1 LNRINLLLFLI
12 LTLCFAW
19 TISNLRFGPFN
30 IGVGEVIAKENKIH
44 INSQGIEF
52 TIIYDNYLFKPG
64 LKTSWGFS
72 CVVQGTEKTI
82 LFDTGGNGSILL
94 NNMEKLEIDPQEID
108 LIVLSHIHGD
118 HVGGLDDFLEQNA
131 EVDVYLPQSF
141 PHHLK
146 EKVRHY
152 GAKIIEVQEST
163 KIIENTYS
171 TGVLG
176 RGIKEQALIVQTEK
190 GVIVITG
197 CAHPGIVDIVKKA
210 KNLLKEDVLLVMG
223 GFHLMGQSQGSI
235 ERIISEFI
243 DLGVRFVGPC
253 HCSGD
258 LTRQLFQKEYAEN
271 YINIGVGKVIDYNE
285 LSE

>member
-1 LNRINLLLFLI
+1 MI
-12 LTLCFAW
+12 LCFVWA
-19 TISNLRFGPFN
+19 ISNLRFGPFN
-30 IGVGEVIAKENKIH
+30 IGVGEVIAKENKNH
-44 INSQGIEF
+44 INSQGIAI
-52 TIIYDNYLFKPG
+52 TVIYDNYLFKPG

-82 LFDTGGNGSILL
+82 LFDTGSNGSILL
-94 NNMEKLEIDPQEID
+94 SNMEKLEIDPQEID

-118 HVGGLDDFLEQNA
+118 HIGGLDDFLEQNA

-146 EKVRHY
+146 EKVRNY
-152 GAKIIEVQEST
+152 GAKIFEVQENT

-176 RGIKEQALIVQTEK
+176 RGMKEQALIVQTEK

-223 GFHLMGQSQGSI
+223 GFHLMGHSQENI
-235 ERIISEFI
+235 EKIISQFRA
-243 DLGVRFVGPC
+243 LGVRFVGPC

-258 LTRQLFQKEYAEN
+258 LSRQLCQKEYASN
-271 YINIGVGKVIDYNE
+271 YVNIGVGKVIYYNE
-285 LSE
+285 LLE

>member
-1 LNRINLLLFLI
+1 VW
-12 LTLCFAW
+12 A
-19 TISNLRFGPFN
+19 ISNLRFGPFN
-30 IGVGEVIAKENKIH
+30 IGVGEVIAKENKNH
-44 INSQGIEF
+44 INSQGIAI
-52 TIIYDNYLFKPG
+52 TVIYDNYLFKPG

-82 LFDTGGNGSILL
+82 LFDTGSNGSILL
-94 NNMEKLEIDPQEID
+94 SNMEKLEIDSQEID

-146 EKVRHY
+146 EKVRNY
-152 GAKIIEVQEST
+152 GAKIFEVQENT

-176 RGIKEQALIVQTEK
+176 RGMKEQALIVQTEK

-235 ERIISEFI
+235 EKIISQFRN
-243 DLGVRFVGPC
+243 LGVRFVGPC

-258 LTRQLFQKEYAEN
+258 LTRELFQKEYAEN
-271 YINIGVGKVIDYNE
+271 YINIGVGKVIYYNE

>member
-1 LNRINLLLFLI
+1 LNRVILLLLLV

-19 TISNLRFGPFN
+19 AISNLRFGPFD
-30 IGVGEVIAKENKIH
+30 IGVGEVIAKENKNY
-44 INSQGIEF
+44 INSQGIEI
-52 TIIYDNYLFKPG
+52 TVIYDNYPFKPG

-72 CVVQGTEKTI
+72 CVVRGTEKTI
-82 LFDTGGNGSILL
+82 LFDTGGNGSVLL
-94 NNMEKLEIDPQEID
+94 SNMKKLEIDPQEID
-108 LIVLSHIHGD
+108 LVVLSHIHGD
-118 HVGGLDDFLEQNA
+118 HVEGLDDFLGQNA

-141 PHHLK
+141 SRNFK

-152 GAKIIEVQEST
+152 GAYVFEVQESI
-163 KIIENTYS
+163 KICGDTYS

-176 RGIKEQALIVQTEK
+176 MGIKEQALILRTEQ
-190 GVIVITG
+190 GIIIITG
-197 CAHPGIVDIVKKA
+197 CAHPGIVNIINNA
-210 KNLLKEDVLLVMG
+210 KDLLKEEILLVMG

-235 ERIISEFI
+235 ENIISQFKT
-243 DLGVRFVGPC
+243 LGVCFVGPC

>member
-1 LNRINLLLFLI
+1 MNRINLLLLLI
-12 LTLCFAW
+12 MILCFVWA
-19 TISNLRFGPFN
+19 ISNLRFGPFN
-30 IGVGEVIAKENKIH
+30 IGVGEVIAKENKNH
-44 INSQGIEF
+44 INSQGIAI
-52 TIIYDNYLFKPG
+52 TVIYDNYLFKPG

-82 LFDTGGNGSILL
+82 LFDTGSNGSILL
-94 NNMEKLEIDPQEID
+94 SNMEKLEIDSQEID

-146 EKVRHY
+146 EKVRNY
-152 GAKIIEVQEST
+152 GAKIFEVQENT

-176 RGIKEQALIVQTEK
+176 RGMKEQALIVQTEK

-235 ERIISEFI
+235 EKIISQFRN
-243 DLGVRFVGPC
+243 LGVRFVGPC

-258 LTRQLFQKEYAEN
+258 LTRELFQKEYAEN
-271 YINIGVGKVIDYNE
+271 YINIGVGKVIYYNE

>member
-1 LNRINLLLFLI
+1 LNRINLLLLLI
-12 LTLCFAW
+12 MILCFVWA
-19 TISNLRFGPFN
+19 ISNLRFGPFN
-30 IGVGEVIAKENKIH
+30 IGVGEVIAKENKNH
-44 INSQGIEF
+44 INSQGIAI
-52 TIIYDNYLFKPG
+52 TVIYDNYLFKPG

-82 LFDTGGNGSILL
+82 LFDTGSNGSILL
-94 NNMEKLEIDPQEID
+94 SNMEKLEIDPQEID

-118 HVGGLDDFLEQNA
+118 HIGGLDDFLEQNA

-146 EKVRHY
+146 EKVRYY
-152 GAKIIEVQEST
+152 GANVFEVQESN
-163 KIIENTYS
+163 KIYENTYS

-176 RGIKEQALIVQTEK
+176 RGMKEQALIVQTEK

-235 ERIISEFI
+235 EKIISQFRN
-243 DLGVRFVGPC
+243 LGVRFVGPC

-258 LTRQLFQKEYAEN
+258 LTRELFQKEYAEN
-271 YINIGVGKVIDYNE
+271 YINIGVGKVIYYNE